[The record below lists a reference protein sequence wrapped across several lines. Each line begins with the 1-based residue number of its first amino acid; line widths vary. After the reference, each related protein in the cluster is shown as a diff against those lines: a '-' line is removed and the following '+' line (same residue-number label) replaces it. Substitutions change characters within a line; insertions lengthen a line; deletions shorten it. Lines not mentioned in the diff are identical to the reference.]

1 MVGAHTFFAASAS
14 ATDAGGVEGSENVR
28 APFYRM
34 KVVSPIL
41 CRALLLALMC
51 AQPALTLAQ
60 STTGGGAY
68 PARPVRLVVPFPPG
82 ASPNDIIG
90 RLLGRPIGDSLGQQ
104 IVVDNRAGAGGTI
117 GTDVVAKAAPD
128 GYTLLISS
136 TTLTTSPNLYRQL
149 PYDVARDLQPIT
161 LIAAAPML
169 VFVHPSVPAN
179 TAREFIAYA
188 KSKPGQINFSSGG
201 SGTVPHFAGEML
213 NSMAGIRMN
222 HVPYKGGAPASAALL
237 GGEVSVYID
246 TPTAML
252 PFAKQGKVKALAVT
266 EKKRFALFPD
276 VPTLDESGV
285 PGYEMRVWYGFFAP
299 AKTPKPI
306 VARVHAETLKALK
319 TEEVRSRLATLGT
332 EPVGSGPEVF
342 QPMVRTELQ
351 KWAKVAQDAGIKP
364 E

>member
-1 MVGAHTFFAASAS
+1 MKAVP
-14 ATDAGGVEGSENVR
+14 
-28 APFYRM
+28 PF
-34 KVVSPIL
+34 L
-41 CRALLLALMC
+41 CRMLFLAPLFFLLLC
-51 AQPALTLAQ
+51 AQPALILAQ
-60 STTGGGAY
+60 STTGGAF
-68 PARPVRLVVPFPPG
+68 PSRPVRLVVPFPPG

-90 RLLGRPIGDSLGQQ
+90 RLLGRPLGESLGQQ
-104 IVVDNRAGAGGTI
+104 VVVDNRAGAGGTI
-117 GTDVVAKAAPD
+117 GTDVVAKAFPD

-213 NSMAGIRMN
+213 NSMAGIKMN

-252 PFAKQGKVKALAVT
+252 PFAKQGKVRALAVT
-266 EKKRFALFPD
+266 ETKRFALFPD

-306 VARVHAETLKALK
+306 VARLHDETAKALK

-342 QPMVRTELQ
+342 QPMVRSELQ
-351 KWAKVAQDAGIKP
+351 KWAKVARDAGIKP

>member
-1 MVGAHTFFAASAS
+1 MRIILPRSTFILPGWSVCVLCCALFSAQQ
-14 ATDAGGVEGSENVR
+14 
-28 APFYRM
+28 
-34 KVVSPIL
+34 L
-41 CRALLLALMC
+41 H
-51 AQPALTLAQ
+51 AQ
-60 STTGGGAY
+60 AY
-68 PARPVRLVVPFPPG
+68 PTRPIRLVVPFPPG

-90 RLLGRPIGDSLGQQ
+90 RLLARPIGDSLGQQ
-104 IVVDNRAGAGGTI
+104 VVVDNRAGAGGTI
-117 GTDVVAKAAPD
+117 GTDVVAKASPD

-136 TTLTTSPNLYRQL
+136 TTLTTSPNLYRSL

-161 LIAAAPML
+161 MIASAPML

-179 TAREFIAYA
+179 TAKEFIAYA
-188 KSKPGQINFSSGG
+188 KTKPGQINFSSGG

-213 NSMAGIRMN
+213 NSMAGLKMT

-237 GGEVSVYID
+237 GGEVLVYID
-246 TPTAML
+246 TPTAMM

-266 EKKRFALFPD
+266 EKKRFAVFPD

-306 VARVHAETLKALK
+306 VARWHEETAKALK
-319 TEEVRSRLATLGT
+319 TDEVRSRLAILGT
-332 EPVGSGPEVF
+332 EPVGSGPEIF
-342 QPMVRTELQ
+342 TPLVRSELQ
-351 KWAKVAQDAGIKP
+351 KWARVAKEAGINP

>member
-1 MVGAHTFFAASAS
+1 MRS
-14 ATDAGGVEGSENVR
+14 
-28 APFYRM
+28 M
-34 KVVSPIL
+34 KVRLPPGWSVCVL
-41 CRALLLALMC
+41 CCALSGVQPVY
-51 AQPALTLAQ
+51 AQ
-60 STTGGGAY
+60 AY
-68 PARPVRLVVPFPPG
+68 PSRPVRLVVPFPPG

-90 RLLGRPIGDSLGQQ
+90 RLLGRPVGESLGQQ

-117 GTDVVAKAAPD
+117 GTDVVAKANPD

-161 LIAAAPML
+161 LLASAPML

-179 TAREFIAYA
+179 NARDFIAWA
-188 KSKPGQINFSSGG
+188 KTKPGQINYSSGG
-201 SGTVPHFAGEML
+201 SGTVPHFAGAML
-213 NSMAGIRMN
+213 NSMAGIKMN

-246 TPTAML
+246 TPTAMM
-252 PFAKQGKVKALAVT
+252 PFAKQGKVKALAVA
-266 EKKRFALFPD
+266 EKKRFAVFPD

-306 VARVHAETLKALK
+306 VAKFHEETVKALK
-319 TEEVRSRLATLGT
+319 TDDVRSRLATLGT
-332 EPVGSGPEVF
+332 EPVGSGPDIF
-342 QPMVRTELQ
+342 TPLVRNELQ
-351 KWAKVAQDAGIKP
+351 KWARVAKEAGINP